1 MMKLDVRYASHPDD
15 AKHYTTERLR
25 GEHVI
30 ETIFAPDEALLT
42 YSHYDRIIAGGVM
55 PVNARVELTGGKEL
69 ASAYFL
75 ERRELGAI
83 NVGGPGRVLV
93 DAEAYEMGP
102 RDGLY
107 VGMGAKKIAFESTD
121 PSNPAKFYINSATAH
136 RNYPNRKIS
145 ISEANPRPLGTA
157 EQCNKRTIYQY
168 LHPAVM
174 PTCQL
179 CMGLTA
185 LEPGSNWNSMPPHT
199 HERRME
205 VYFYFDLDDAVVFH
219 MMGQPQ
225 ETRHVILHNEQ
236 AVISPSWSIHTGV
249 GTRNYTFIWGMV
261 GENQDFDDMDNINPL
276 NLR

>member
-1 MMKLDVRYASHPDD
+1 MKLDVRYASHPND
-15 AKHYTTERLR
+15 AKHYTTEQLR
-25 GEHVI
+25 REHLI
-30 ETIFAPDEALLT
+30 EKLFEADEALLT

-55 PVNARVELTGGKEL
+55 PVNGRVELTGGKEL
-69 ASAYFL
+69 ASKYFL

-83 NVGGPGRVLV
+83 NVGGAGRVIV
-93 DAEAYEMGP
+93 DGEVYQMGP

-107 VGMGAKKIAFESTD
+107 VGMGTKEVAFESVD
-121 PSNPAKFYINSATAH
+121 AKNPAKFYINSATAH
-136 RNYPNRKIS
+136 KTYPNRKIS

-174 PTCQL
+174 QTCQL
-179 CMGLTA
+179 CMGLTQ
-185 LEPGSNWNSMPPHT
+185 LEVGSNWNSMPPHT

-205 VYFYFDLDDAVVFH
+205 VYFYFDLEDAVVFH
-219 MMGQPQ
+219 MMGEPQ

-261 GENQDFDDMDNINPL
+261 GENQDFDDMDNINPQD
-276 NLR
+276 LR

>member
-1 MMKLDVRYASHPDD
+1 MKLNVRYASHPED
-15 AKHYTTERLR
+15 AKRYTTAQLR

-30 ETIFAPDEALLT
+30 ETLFEADEALLT
-42 YSHYDRIIAGGVM
+42 YSHYDRIIAGGIM
-55 PVNARVELTGGKEL
+55 PVATAVRLTGGAEL
-69 ASAYFL
+69 ASEYFL
-75 ERRELGAI
+75 QRRELGVI
-83 NVGGPGRVLV
+83 NVGGAGAVLV
-93 DAEAYEMGP
+93 DGEEYRMGP

-107 VGMGAKKIAFESTD
+107 AGMGAKEIAFTSVNPKD
-121 PSNPAKFYINSATAH
+121 PAKFYLNSATAH
-136 RNYPNRKIS
+136 KTYPNRKIS
-145 ISEANPRPLGTA
+145 QAEANPRPLGTP

-174 PTCQL
+174 QTCQL

-199 HERRME
+199 HARRME
-205 VYFYFDLDDAVVFH
+205 VYFYFDLNDAVVFH
-219 MMGQPQ
+219 MMGEPQ

-261 GENQDFDDMDNINPL
+261 GENQDFDDMDNLNPL
-276 NLR
+276 DLR

>member
-1 MMKLDVRYASHPDD
+1 MKLNIRYASHPED
-15 AKHYTTERLR
+15 AKHYTTEQLR
-25 GEHVI
+25 REHVI
-30 ETIFAPDEALLT
+30 ERIFAPEEALLT

-55 PVNARVELTGGKEL
+55 PVASKVRLTGGKEL
-69 ASAYFL
+69 ASEYFL
-75 ERRELGAI
+75 QRRELGVI
-83 NVGGPGRVLV
+83 NVGGPGSVTV
-93 DAEAYEMGP
+93 DGETTQMGA

-107 VGMGAKKIAFESTD
+107 VGMGAKEIAFESAD
-121 PSNPAKFYINSATAH
+121 HGSPAKFYINSATAH
-136 RNYPNRKIS
+136 KAYPNRKIS
-145 ISEANPRPLGTA
+145 IAEANPRPLGTA

-199 HERRME
+199 HARRME
-205 VYFYFDLDDAVVFH
+205 VYFYFDLGDAVVFH
-219 MMGQPQ
+219 MMGEPQ

-249 GTRNYTFIWGMV
+249 GTKSYTFIWGMV
-261 GENQDFDDMDNINPL
+261 GENQDFDDMDNLNPL
-276 NLR
+276 DLR

>member
-1 MMKLDVRYASHPDD
+1 MKLDIRYASHPED
-15 AKHYTTERLR
+15 AKHYDTKRLR
-25 GEHVI
+25 DEHVI
-30 ETIFAPDEALLT
+30 ETIFVADEAVLT
-42 YSHYDRIIAGGVM
+42 YSFYDRIIAGGIM
-55 PVNARVELTGGKEL
+55 PVSSVVKLTGGKEL
-69 ASAYFL
+69 ASEYFL

-83 NVGGPGRVLV
+83 NVGGAGRVTV
-93 DAEAYEMGP
+93 DGETYEMGP

-107 VGMGAKKIAFESTD
+107 VGMGAKEIAFESVD
-121 PSNPAKFYINSATAH
+121 AANPAKFYVNSATAH
-136 RNYPNRKIS
+136 KTYPNRKIS
-145 ISEANPRPLGTA
+145 INEANPRPLGSA

-174 PTCQL
+174 ETCQL

-199 HERRME
+199 HARRME
-205 VYFYFDLDDAVVFH
+205 VYFYFDLNDGVVFH

-225 ETRHVILHNEQ
+225 ETRHVVLHNEQ

-276 NLR
+276 DLR

>member
-1 MMKLDVRYASHPDD
+1 MKLNVRYASHPED
-15 AKHYTTERLR
+15 AKHYTTEQLR
-25 GEHVI
+25 REHLI
-30 ETIFAPDEALLT
+30 ETLFVADEALLT

-55 PVNARVELTGGKEL
+55 PVHTQVALTGGKEL

-83 NVGGPGRVLV
+83 NVGGAGKVYADGEV
-93 DAEAYEMGP
+93 YEMGS

-107 VGMGAKKIAFESTD
+107 IGMGVKEIIFESVD
-121 PSNPAKFYINSATAH
+121 PKNPAKFYINSATAH
-136 RNYPNRKIS
+136 TTYPNRKIS
-145 ISEANPRPLGTA
+145 ISQANPRPLGTA

-174 PTCQL
+174 QTCQL

-185 LEPGSNWNSMPPHT
+185 LESGSNWNSMPPHT
-199 HERRME
+199 HARRME

-219 MMGQPQ
+219 MMGEPQ

-261 GENQDFDDMDNINPL
+261 GENQDFDDMDNINPQD
-276 NLR
+276 LR

>member
-1 MMKLDVRYASHPDD
+1 MKLDVRYASHPED
-15 AKHYTTERLR
+15 AKHYTTDRLR
-25 GEHVI
+25 SEHVI
-30 ETIFAPDEALLT
+30 ETLFAKDEALLT
-42 YSHYDRIIAGGVM
+42 YSFYDRIIAGGVM
-55 PVNARVELTGGKEL
+55 PVSGKVALTGGKEL
-69 ASAYFL
+69 ASEYFL

-83 NVGGPGRVLV
+83 NVGGAGTVTV
-93 DAEAYEMGP
+93 DGEVYEMGP

-107 VGMGAKKIAFESTD
+107 VGMGAKEITFASKDAQ
-121 PSNPAKFYINSATAH
+121 NPAKFYINSATAH
-136 RNYPNRKIS
+136 KTYPNRKIS

-174 PTCQL
+174 ETCQL
-179 CMGLTA
+179 CMGLTQ

-199 HERRME
+199 HARRME

-219 MMGQPQ
+219 MMGEPQ
-225 ETRHVILHNEQ
+225 ETRHVLLHNEQ

-276 NLR
+276 DLR